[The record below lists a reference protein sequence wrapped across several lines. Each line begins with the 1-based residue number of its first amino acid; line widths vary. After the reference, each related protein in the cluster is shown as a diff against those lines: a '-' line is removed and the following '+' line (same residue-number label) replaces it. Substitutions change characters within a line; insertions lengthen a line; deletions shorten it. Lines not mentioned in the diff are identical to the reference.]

1 MLFLLIKIIIKRLYI
16 NIRDYIL
23 IIRLLSNQVK
33 PSSRFLLL
41 LLVLDF

>member
-23 IIRLLSNQVK
+23 IIRLLPNQVK